1 MNLDL
6 MAFFSDLPGIK
17 DGAYVIKQ
25 RNTLAKGTN
34 QVLLF
39 IDRNTAVYFDFFGME
54 YIPLEV
60 LKKIRDKSVTHNVFR
75 IPDNESFMC
84 GFYCIAFIGHVLVGN
99 TLLDYTNLFSPNDY
113 KKNDKTI
120 YKYLKI
126 NMVEEASLEFGLRKI
141 DETRNYLLD
150 EIKHNDLINEKY
162 KKTCNYLNYVGDL
175 LTLTSKGTGCVSI
188 SAFALLVT
196 IPVGITSSAVGI
208 NTFSITAGIRKY
220 Q

>member
-1 MNLDL
+1 M
-6 MAFFSDLPGIK
+6 
-17 DGAYVIKQ
+17 
-25 RNTLAKGTN
+25 
-34 QVLLF
+34 
-39 IDRNTAVYFDFFGME
+39 YFDFFGME

-113 KKNDKTI
+113 KKNDKII